1 MGASTPLIPL
11 VLLLIMLIPFP
22 YIGKLTPSV
31 HATTS
36 PTFTFATSGD
46 IGSLTSA
53 TGSNV
58 LASLG
63 TSSAG
68 FFLGLGDLSYDSSVA
83 GDTWCSQFKAKYS
96 NIQILSGDHDTGGHN
111 SISFGETSSYE
122 RYVNNCS
129 FTLGVPITCGPVAGN
144 CYGKEYYFDYPA
156 TNPLTRFI
164 FASPKIYNMT
174 GVCTQAQES
183 GWPNCSSQT
192 GQPCTDQYGC
202 WPYSQGNLHYN
213 WVSSAIDSARSSG
226 IKWVIVATH
235 KLCISAS
242 DATCSMGIAFFNM
255 LLAKKVDLII
265 QAHDNAYERGKQLSL
280 NNGTCTAVNTNG
292 NGYAVYNSGCVV
304 DDGSKGYY
312 SSGVGTV
319 LVIQGAWKNDLY
331 TVNDTSHNSG
341 QNAAEAPYFAKL
353 MGSNTV
359 GAGLGFVKYAVSSNR
374 IDVQTSLSSSFQDSF
389 SIASPQGQLSA
400 TFNYTPAN
408 PTPGVPVSFSAAAS
422 GGVSP
427 YSFSWNFGEGS
438 TGSGSSITHT
448 YSTQGNYTVTLEVQD
463 SASPTPNT
471 TVVTHLV
478 TVSQLASWNPNVV
491 CSPTVITLS
500 QEYNGGSLSGSQWQ
514 TSSSS
519 GGISNKRDLA
529 PSCTITNINGQVV
542 PALVQISGVYISG
555 SKTEDCATSYNL
567 VNGGGPYPDRNGDG
581 NPDTYCDTTGP
592 VQMAGTSGSIHYE
605 IDHDWDAAGYCGP
618 GVPPCDNVTLGQY
631 LSNGGISLDVQG
643 FVYWDPSDV
652 SPHWELHPLTGW
664 KLSSSPPPQPQPLT
678 ASFTHSPS
686 NPSPGVTVSFTATAS
701 GGVPPYSFSWNFGD
715 GSTGLGSSVTHSY
728 SGQGNYTVSLAV
740 KDSVYPTSHIA
751 TATETLTVLPPTLA
765 VSITGPSSGL
775 VSTGVTFTATASS
788 GTSPYSFSWNF
799 GDGTGNVAGGS
810 TNPNTQ
816 SHTYAKTGT
825 FTVKVNATDSK
836 GKIATASSTINI
848 STTTTPLSI
857 SLSGPGSGNVGNSLS
872 FTATA
877 TGGASP
883 YSLSWTAT
891 GGNPSSGTGSTFTTF
906 YSTQGTYTVSVT
918 VTDANAKTASS
929 STTITINPPTGK
941 YTLSWQGFD
950 WDGGGEETLTMNGR
964 FLASLLA
971 SDTPANANVYTAFS
985 LNITSFVVQG
995 TNTLLFTHANWDC
1008 SVSDNVKNLQ
1018 VTSGT
1023 SVVYSNSTIEPL
1035 SCTQSL
1041 SYRFTIA
1048 APLASPALVASYTY
1062 SPTNSTAGQTVTF
1075 TATASNGVSPY
1086 LFNWSFGDGSTS
1098 SGQTATHAY
1107 GQGGTFTVK
1116 LTVTDSSQ
1124 NIATSSQ
1131 TVTVTTSTL
1140 SASFTFSPSFP
1151 QAGQQIT
1158 FTASATGGTASY
1170 SYTWNFGDGS
1180 TGTGSSVAH
1189 AYSSGSYTI
1198 TLTVKD
1204 SGSPQQTATSQ
1215 QTLTVVNPSPPPL
1228 TATFTYNPSSP
1239 VVGQTVMFSASAS
1252 GGTSPYTYIWSFGDG
1267 TTGTGSSLTHTY
1279 SVAGSYNV
1287 TLTTTDSSGQSV
1299 TSSKTVVVSL
1309 RNTATSVSCPVSG
1322 TPGVAFSCSVTIS
1335 DVSPGTANTPTGTIR
1350 FVSTSTGAFNQSSC
1364 TLTATATVGVAS
1376 CSVAYTP
1383 TVAGRH
1389 EITGSYGGDSA
1400 HVGSIGTATVTVGQ
1414 TQSYALVVSYDGSVF
1429 KYQNGTLTLIGQ
1441 PVTTGLRQ
1449 AAWKPDGSYALIVG
1463 NAGVLLKY
1471 NGSFTQIPTGLSS
1484 TIVLYSVG
1492 WKPDGSYALIT
1503 GSSGLVLKFD
1513 GISLVRISSS
1523 TSNNLYRVGW
1533 NPAGTQAILVGAS
1546 GAILVF
1552 QNSLIQPIS
1561 SGTTNSLNAI
1571 AWNPNGQY
1579 ALIAGAGG
1587 TILRCDGVSIT
1598 ALNTA
1603 GIYSSTLAVE
1613 SIAWNQA
1620 GTLALLVGDYGLV
1633 LSYDGTSLTALPTLT
1648 SNFLWSVSWS
1658 GGTATIVGGS
1668 GTVMTYTNGTL
1679 TKIVT
1684 NNSSSLRGIAWK
1696 PS

>member
-1 MGASTPLIPL
+1 
-11 VLLLIMLIPFP
+11 
-22 YIGKLTPSV
+22 
-31 HATTS
+31 
-36 PTFTFATSGD
+36 
-46 IGSLTSA
+46 
-53 TGSNV
+53 
-58 LASLG
+58 
-63 TSSAG
+63 
-68 FFLGLGDLSYDSSVA
+68 
-83 GDTWCSQFKAKYS
+83 
-96 NIQILSGDHDTGGHN
+96 
-111 SISFGETSSYE
+111 
-122 RYVNNCS
+122 
-129 FTLGVPITCGPVAGN
+129 
-144 CYGKEYYFDYPA
+144 
-156 TNPLTRFI
+156 
-164 FASPKIYNMT
+164 
-174 GVCTQAQES
+174 
-183 GWPNCSSQT
+183 
-192 GQPCTDQYGC
+192 
-202 WPYSQGNLHYN
+202 
-213 WVSSAIDSARSSG
+213 
-226 IKWVIVATH
+226 
-235 KLCISAS
+235 
-242 DATCSMGIAFFNM
+242 M
-255 LLAKKVDLII
+255 LLAKKVDLVM

-280 NNGTCTAVNTNG
+280 NNGACTAVNTNG

-448 YSTQGNYTVTLEVQD
+448 CSTQGNYTVTLEVQD

-618 GVPPCDNVTLGQY
+618 GVPP
-631 LSNGGISLDVQG
+631 
-643 FVYWDPSDV
+643 
-652 SPHWELHPLTGW
+652 
-664 KLSSSPPPQPQPLT
+664 
-678 ASFTHSPS
+678 
-686 NPSPGVTVSFTATAS
+686 
-701 GGVPPYSFSWNFGD
+701 YSFSWNFGD

-740 KDSVYPTSHIA
+740 KDSVYPTSHTA

-941 YTLSWQGFD
+941 YTLSWQVFY

-971 SDTPANANVYTAFS
+971 SDSPANANVYTAFC

-1008 SVSDNVKNLQ
+1008 SVSDKIKNLQ

-1023 SVVYSNSTIEPL
+1023 SVVYSNSTIEP
-1035 SCTQSL
+1035 
-1041 SYRFTIA
+1041 
-1048 APLASPALVASYTY
+1048 
-1062 SPTNSTAGQTVTF
+1062 
-1075 TATASNGVSPY
+1075 
-1086 LFNWSFGDGSTS
+1086 
-1098 SGQTATHAY
+1098 
-1107 GQGGTFTVK
+1107 
-1116 LTVTDSSQ
+1116 
-1124 NIATSSQ
+1124 
-1131 TVTVTTSTL
+1131 
-1140 SASFTFSPSFP
+1140 
-1151 QAGQQIT
+1151 
-1158 FTASATGGTASY
+1158 
-1170 SYTWNFGDGS
+1170 
-1180 TGTGSSVAH
+1180 
-1189 AYSSGSYTI
+1189 
-1198 TLTVKD
+1198 
-1204 SGSPQQTATSQ
+1204 
-1215 QTLTVVNPSPPPL
+1215 
-1228 TATFTYNPSSP
+1228 
-1239 VVGQTVMFSASAS
+1239 
-1252 GGTSPYTYIWSFGDG
+1252 
-1267 TTGTGSSLTHTY
+1267 
-1279 SVAGSYNV
+1279 
-1287 TLTTTDSSGQSV
+1287 
-1299 TSSKTVVVSL
+1299 
-1309 RNTATSVSCPVSG
+1309 
-1322 TPGVAFSCSVTIS
+1322 
-1335 DVSPGTANTPTGTIR
+1335 
-1350 FVSTSTGAFNQSSC
+1350 
-1364 TLTATATVGVAS
+1364 
-1376 CSVAYTP
+1376 
-1383 TVAGRH
+1383 
-1389 EITGSYGGDSA
+1389 
-1400 HVGSIGTATVTVGQ
+1400 
-1414 TQSYALVVSYDGSVF
+1414 
-1429 KYQNGTLTLIGQ
+1429 
-1441 PVTTGLRQ
+1441 
-1449 AAWKPDGSYALIVG
+1449 
-1463 NAGVLLKY
+1463 
-1471 NGSFTQIPTGLSS
+1471 
-1484 TIVLYSVG
+1484 
-1492 WKPDGSYALIT
+1492 
-1503 GSSGLVLKFD
+1503 
-1513 GISLVRISSS
+1513 
-1523 TSNNLYRVGW
+1523 
-1533 NPAGTQAILVGAS
+1533 
-1546 GAILVF
+1546 
-1552 QNSLIQPIS
+1552 
-1561 SGTTNSLNAI
+1561 
-1571 AWNPNGQY
+1571 
-1579 ALIAGAGG
+1579 
-1587 TILRCDGVSIT
+1587 
-1598 ALNTA
+1598 
-1603 GIYSSTLAVE
+1603 
-1613 SIAWNQA
+1613 
-1620 GTLALLVGDYGLV
+1620 
-1633 LSYDGTSLTALPTLT
+1633 
-1648 SNFLWSVSWS
+1648 
-1658 GGTATIVGGS
+1658 
-1668 GTVMTYTNGTL
+1668 
-1679 TKIVT
+1679 
-1684 NNSSSLRGIAWK
+1684 
-1696 PS
+1696 

>member
-1 MGASTPLIPL
+1 MGGRTPLIPL
-11 VLLLIMLIPFP
+11 VLLLIMLVPFP
-22 YIGKLTPSV
+22 YIGTLTPPV

-68 FFLGLGDLSYDSSVA
+68 FFLGLGDFSYDSSVA

-202 WPYSQGNLHYN
+202 WPYNQGNLHYN

-265 QAHDNAYERGKQLSL
+265 QAHDNTYERSKQLAL
-280 NNGTCTAVNTNG
+280 NSSTCTAVTTNG
-292 NGYAVYNSGCVV
+292 NGYAVYNSGCVA
-304 DDGSKGYY
+304 DDGSTGYY
-312 SSGVGTV
+312 TAETGSVV
-319 LVIQGAWKNDLY
+319 VVQGAWKNDLY
-331 TVNDTSHNSG
+331 PVNDTSRNGG
-341 QNAAEAPYFAKL
+341 QNAAEAPYFVKL

-374 IDVQTSLSSSFQDSF
+374 IDVQTSFSSSFQDSF
-389 SIASPQGQLSA
+389 SIVSPQGQLSA

-408 PTPGVPVSFSAAAS
+408 PTPGVPVSFSATAS

-427 YSFSWNFGEGS
+427 YSFAWNFGDGY

-448 YSTQGNYTVTLEVQD
+448 YSSQGNYTVTLKVQD

-471 TVVTHLV
+471 TVVTHLM

-519 GGISNKRDLA
+519 GGISNKRALA

-542 PALVQISGVYISG
+542 PALVQINGVYISG
-555 SKTEDCATSYNL
+555 SKAEDCDTSYNL

-581 NPDTYCDTTGP
+581 SPDTYCDTTGP

-618 GVPPCDNVTLGQY
+618 GVPPCDNVTLAQY

-643 FVYWDPSDV
+643 FVYWDPTDV

-664 KLSSSPPPQPQPLT
+664 KLSSSSPPQPQPLT
-678 ASFTHSPS
+678 PSFTYSPS
-686 NPSPGVTVSFTATAS
+686 TPSPGVSVSFTATAAGGVPPYSFAWSFNDGSTGSGSSVTHSYSAQGNYTVSLTVKDSVFPTPHSQIVTQALTVSPPVFSVRVSGPSSGTVGTGVSFTATAS
-701 GGVPPYSFSWNFGD
+701 GGTP
-715 GSTGLGSSVTHSY
+715 
-728 SGQGNYTVSLAV
+728 
-740 KDSVYPTSHIA
+740 
-751 TATETLTVLPPTLA
+751 
-765 VSITGPSSGL
+765 
-775 VSTGVTFTATASS
+775 
-788 GTSPYSFSWNF
+788 PYSFSWNF
-799 GDGTGNVAGGS
+799 GDGTGIMMGGS
-810 TNPNTQ
+810 SNPNTQ
-816 SHTYAKTGT
+816 SHSYTKLGT
-825 FTVKVNATDSK
+825 FTFNVSTTDAS
-836 GKIATASSTINI
+836 GKTTTASSMISI
-848 STTTTPLSI
+848 STSIPPLSVSI
-857 SLSGPGSGNVGNSLS
+857 SGPGTGSVGNSLS

-877 TGGASP
+877 TGGTTP
-883 YSLSWTAT
+883 YSFSWTTT
-891 GGNPSSGTGSTFTTF
+891 GGNPPSSTGPSYTTA

-918 VTDANAKTASS
+918 VSDTNARTASS
-929 STTITINPPTGK
+929 STTVSINPSADK

-950 WDGGGEETLTMNGR
+950 WDGAGEETLTANGH
-964 FLASLLA
+964 FLASLPTV
-971 SDTPANANVYTAFS
+971 DTSQNGGVYAAFS
-985 LNITSFVVQG
+985 FNITSFVVQG
-995 TNTLLFTHANWDC
+995 TNTLTFTHANWDC

-1018 VTSGT
+1018 VTTGAT
-1023 SVVYSNSTIEPL
+1023 EVYSNSTVFPL

-1041 SYRFTIA
+1041 AYTFTISV
-1048 APLASPALVASYTY
+1048 PSPPPAFVASYTY
-1062 SPTNSTAGQTVTF
+1062 SPTNATAEQTITF
-1075 TATASNGVSPY
+1075 IATASNGASPY
-1086 LFNWSFGDGSTS
+1086 TYGWNFGDGSIG
-1098 SGQTATHAY
+1098 SGQTVTHAY
-1107 GQGGTFTVK
+1107 SQGATFTPK
-1116 LTVTDSSQ
+1116 LTVSDSSQ
-1124 NIATSSQ
+1124 NIATSSE
-1131 TVTVTTSTL
+1131 TVIVTTSTL

-1151 QAGQQIT
+1151 QAAQQIT
-1158 FTASATGGTASY
+1158 FTASATGGTAPY
-1170 SYTWNFGDGS
+1170 SYAWSFGDGS
-1180 TGTGSSVAH
+1180 TGTGTSATH
-1189 AYSSGSYTI
+1189 AYSSPGSFTA
-1198 TLTVKD
+1198 TLTIKD

-1215 QTLTVVNPSPPPL
+1215 QTLKVVNPSPPPL
-1228 TATFTYNPSSP
+1228 TATFTYSPSSP
-1239 VVGQTVMFSASAS
+1239 VVGQTVMLSASAS
-1252 GGTSPYTYIWSFGDG
+1252 GGTSPYTYGWSFGDG

-1309 RNTATSVSCPVSG
+1309 RNTATSVSCPASG
-1322 TPGVAFSCSVTIS
+1322 TPGVAFSCSVTVS
-1335 DVSPGTANTPTGTIR
+1335 DVSPGTTNTPSGTVSFVSNSTGT
-1350 FVSTSTGAFNQSSC
+1350 FNPSGC
-1364 TLTATATVGVAS
+1364 ILTAAATIGVAS
-1376 CSVAYTP
+1376 CSVPYTP

-1389 EITGSYGGDSA
+1389 TITGSYGGDSA

-1414 TQSYALVVSYDGSVF
+1414 TQSYALVVSYDGTVF

-1441 PVTTGLRQ
+1441 PVTTSLRE

-1471 NGSFTQIPTGLSS
+1471 NGSFTRIPTGLS

-1503 GSSGLVLKFD
+1503 GSSGLVLKYD

-1533 NPAGTQAILVGAS
+1533 NPAGTQALLIGGS
-1546 GAILVF
+1546 GTVLVF
-1552 QNSLIQPIS
+1552 QNNLIQPLS
-1561 SGTTNSLNAI
+1561 SGTTNPLYAV

-1587 TILRCDGVSIT
+1587 TILRLDGVSIT

-1648 SNFLWSVSWS
+1648 NNFLWSVSWS

-1679 TKIVT
+1679 TKLVT
-1684 NNSSSLRGIAWK
+1684 TNSSSLRGIAWK